1 LKRDT
6 LKNRFKEIAEYLKRG
21 TLKYLRLDKALKN
34 GFKEIAEYLKRGTLK
49 YLRLNK
55 KDLILE
61 ARYA

>member
-6 LKNRFKEIAEYLKRG
+6 LKNRFKGIAEYLKRG
-21 TLKYLRLDKALKN
+21 TLKYLRLDK
-34 GFKEIAEYLKRGTLK
+34 
-49 YLRLNK
+49 